1 MKLHLP
7 KALLTAALCAVSA
20 TTALA
25 KDYDVGNHSGANNL
39 PSNASNYWTHTEDN
53 LTLSGSD
60 KMGYIVNGSIV
71 SSLGQQHYDKPFL
84 SSWTEKKSG
93 TVTKNVKINGTLTI
107 EDEAQVVLGGQYKL
121 TATLSSHDEYTGII
135 ADKVVVNGSG
145 DVTNLN
151 TWNATVNTLEVNSGK
166 VEIHTKVQSGNN
178 YFIYDPVADSK
189 QVRIKHALNI
199 NGGQTLIN
207 INTLDKQNGA
217 DDTHIFASFGEIVF
231 ENAKY
236 SGGVITSADSAAVV
250 KSLITQ
256 TDGIL
261 TVQGKTASVGGLNIN
276 QSGGTM
282 NISTDGTRYH
292 SWHILSD
299 YGDSEIT
306 QSGDATLTIGGI
318 KAYNSSYNKVLSLLT
333 EKGVSYDPA
342 KGELASDGKT
352 VEINPSIK
360 IDQQGSGTIS
370 IIKGIDF
377 TNQMK
382 GTASTELSS
391 ISQSGSGTI
400 DLKGEYKGVT
410 FDVTQTGTGT
420 INVEGALSTND
431 VKVSGGYLNLKAD
444 VTANSLTQSG
454 TGKVTVI
461 EGKTL
466 TVGSLEITG
475 GVFENHG
482 TISGSSAQAMFA
494 ASDIATAADSTA
506 TLITVSGGEFVN
518 FGTTENSILVDGGTL
533 TLEKGML
540 ADVTMTDGNIV
551 VKSNS
556 TIGDLTLNGG
566 NIVLNSNLTTGNLTL
581 NGGTITFEEG
591 VKLTLTEGSELNLS
605 NTVIEVKVSED
616 TLAGLLDGTNKT
628 VTLFETEGVTDELQ
642 NVTVTFTDGTNS
654 AQAKVNGTTDGTGV
668 EITTTTVPEPT
679 TATLSLLA
687 LAALAARRRR
697 R

>member
-25 KDYDVGNHSGANNL
+25 ADIDVGIHTGSNNL
-39 PSNASNYWTHTEDN
+39 ASAEKNYYKHAGD
-53 LTLSGSD
+53 LTLGTGDRMGAFKEGAFIANSGY
-60 KMGYIVNGSIV
+60 GVEEWQATNSIGKG
-71 SSLGQQHYDKPFL
+71 LTQKNF
-84 SSWTEKKSG
+84 G
-93 TVTKNVKINGTLTI
+93 TVAKNVQVTGTLTLTGN
-107 EDEAQVVLGGQYKL
+107 AQVSLGGQYKTPTDYVL
-121 TATLSSHDEYTGII
+121 AAYTNSVDEYTGII
-135 ADKVVVNGSG
+135 ADSIVVTDTASL
-145 DVTNLN
+145 TSF
-151 TWNATVNTLEVNSGK
+151 NATVNTLQVDAGTVNL
-166 VEIHTKVQSGNN
+166 HTSGNSKYGN
-178 YFIYDPVADSK
+178 THFVVFDSKDSK
-189 QVRIKHALNI
+189 QVSIREGLII
-199 NGGQTLIN
+199 NGGSTTIGHASGTYLQTAFGKL
-207 INTLDKQNGA
+207 TYEG
-217 DDTHIFASFGEIVF
+217 DTWVAGELMYVSKASIE
-231 ENAKY
+231 
-236 SGGVITSADSAAVV
+236 S
-250 KSLITQ
+250 SLITQ
-256 TDGIL
+256 TAGTL
-261 TVQGKTASVGGLNIN
+261 NVQGASVSVGGLNIN
-276 QSGGTM
+276 QTGGSMYISSGA
-282 NISTDGTRYH
+282 YH
-292 SWHILSD
+292 DLAD
-299 YGDSEIT
+299 YGDSTIY
-306 QSGDATLTIGGI
+306 QNGDSTTVLNVGVIR
-318 KAYNSSYNKVLSLLT
+318 AYNSQYKTIKDKLT
-333 EKGVSYDPA
+333 ENGV
-342 KGELASDGKT
+342 KVELS
-352 VEINPSIK
+352 PSINLT
-360 IDQQGSGTIS
+360 QEGAGTINMS
-370 IIKGIDF
+370 GVDF
-377 TNQMK
+377 TAEI
-382 GTASTELSS
+382 GASSELSS

-400 DLKGEYKGVT
+400 NLDGEYNGVT

-420 INVEGALSTND
+420 INVNGALSTND
-431 VKVSGGYLNLKAD
+431 VKVSGGNLKVNAD

-454 TGKVTVI
+454 TGKVTVA

-475 GVFENHG
+475 GEFVNNG
-482 TISGSSAQAMFA
+482 TISGSAAQAMFA

-518 FGTTENSILVDGGTL
+518 YGTTTDSILVDGGTL

-556 TIGDLTLNGG
+556 T
-566 NIVLNSNLTTGNLTL
+566 TGTLTL

-591 VKLTLTEGSELNLS
+591 VTLTLTEGATLNLN

-628 VTLFETEGVTDELQ
+628 VTLFNTEDVTKGLE